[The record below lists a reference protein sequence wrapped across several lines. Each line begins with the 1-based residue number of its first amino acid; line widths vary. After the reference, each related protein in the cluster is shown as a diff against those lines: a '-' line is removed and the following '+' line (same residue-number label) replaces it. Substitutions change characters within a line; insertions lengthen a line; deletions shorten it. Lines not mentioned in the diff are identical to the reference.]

1 MINKNFTINENKTIL
16 DAIKELNLIEDVSR
30 LILFVCS
37 NKGKVIGSLTDGDI
51 RRSLVEYNNLNK
63 RLGDVCYKE
72 FTYRRDNDSFI
83 DLNSIRKLEIKMLP
97 LLNKNNQLIKV
108 IDLDK
113 VKSILPLECMI
124 MAGGRGK
131 RLSPATDNVPKPML
145 LLGDK
150 PIIEHNIDRETEDF
164 ELTVSSAGMD
174 QPFKILRQY
183 QRYLGREVQLTT
195 KEGERHKGKLLS
207 ADEKE
212 VVLEVTTKEKIEGK
226 KKKQTINREVIVPME
241 QVKETRVV
249 ISFK

>member
-1 MINKNFTINENKTIL
+1 
-16 DAIKELNLIEDVSR
+16 
-30 LILFVCS
+30 
-37 NKGKVIGSLTDGDI
+37 
-51 RRSLVEYNNLNK
+51 
-63 RLGDVCYKE
+63 
-72 FTYRRDNDSFI
+72 
-83 DLNSIRKLEIKMLP
+83 MLP
-97 LLNKNNQLIKV
+97 LRRISWNCRKRGRESPLLIKLKGMISEALVRKLAEERIAELEKDYFIVDISVSATNV
-108 IDLDK
+108 IRVEID
-113 VKSILPLECMI
+113 
-124 MAGGRGK
+124 
-131 RLSPATDNVPKPML
+131 
-145 LLGDK
+145 GDK
-150 PIIEHNIDRETEDF
+150 GVAINDCVAISRNIEHNIDRETEDF